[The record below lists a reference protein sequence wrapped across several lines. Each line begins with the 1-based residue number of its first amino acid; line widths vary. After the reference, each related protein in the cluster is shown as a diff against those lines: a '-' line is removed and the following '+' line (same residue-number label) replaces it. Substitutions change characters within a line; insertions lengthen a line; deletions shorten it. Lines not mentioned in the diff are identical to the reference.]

1 MEMIYVGLFILLLIC
16 CVAWQKRKRADKV
29 GAGLQI
35 FNADGKLTLDT
46 MDKSTFI
53 FGTAC
58 TQTVA
63 GRIEDSR
70 IKKDKVFIMP
80 YKKRTAIRGTGVIND
95 SDNTS
100 ITARPIVFT
109 IEDGSLSWDWRKYGR
124 EDSTDEDWITVTW
137 FIYGGI
143 KHAE

>member
-1 MEMIYVGLFILLLIC
+1 MIYVGLFILLLIC
-16 CVAWQKRKRADKV
+16 CVALQKRKRDDKV

-46 MDKSTFI
+46 MDKGTFI

-80 YKKRTAIRGTGVIND
+80 YKKRRAIRGTGVIDD
-95 SDNTS
+95 SDDTI

-143 KHAE
+143 KNAE

>member
-1 MEMIYVGLFILLLIC
+1 MIYVGLFILLLIC
-16 CVAWQKRKRADKV
+16 CVAWQKRKRVDKV

-80 YKKRTAIRGTGVIND
+80 YKKRTAIRGTGVIDD
-95 SDNTS
+95 SDDTS
-100 ITARPIVFT
+100 IIARPIVFT
-109 IEDGSLSWDWRKYGR
+109 IDDGSLSWDWRKYGR
-124 EDSTDEDWITVTW
+124 EDSTDKDWITVIW

-143 KHAE
+143 KNAE

>member
-1 MEMIYVGLFILLLIC
+1 MVYVGLFILLLIC
-16 CVAWQKRKRADKV
+16 GFAWQKRKRADKV

-35 FNADGKLTLDT
+35 FNEDGKLTLET

-58 TQTVA
+58 TQTVE

-80 YKKRTAIRGTGVIND
+80 YKKRTAIRGSGIID
-95 SDNTS
+95 DGDDTS
-100 ITARPIVFT
+100 IIARPIVFT
-109 IEDGSLSWDWRKYGR
+109 IEDGSLSWDWRKYNSQ
-124 EDSTDEDWITVTW
+124 DSTDKYWITVTW
-137 FIYGGI
+137 FVYGGI
-143 KHAE
+143 KNAE